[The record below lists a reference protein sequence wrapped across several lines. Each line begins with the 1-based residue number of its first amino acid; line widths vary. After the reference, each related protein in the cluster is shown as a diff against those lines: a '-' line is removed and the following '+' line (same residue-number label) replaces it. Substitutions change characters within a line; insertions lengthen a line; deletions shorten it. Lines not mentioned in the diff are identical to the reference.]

1 MQDVAADAD
10 DILDQ
15 RLPLGVGN
23 SGGCAEYLGG
33 PGFMP
38 VAAFGNRGVAA
49 GGLCGTADSFDL
61 LHQSGLVVLQLDDNL
76 CLRLGGGLEG
86 FFWQCRASRVMM
98 LCATWSSPS
107 NRCAAG
113 ISLDFSSI
121 SMCAKTRPASVS
133 NACSNWAALRSV
145 KLSKLRLSVFPSS
158 DMVRRNGSV
167 ASFRR
172 PAAWR
177 RNACST
183 SCGLRP

>member
-49 GGLCGTADSFDL
+49 GGLCGTADRFDL

-86 FFWQCRASRVMM
+86 SFWQCRASRVMTF
-98 LCATWSSPS
+98 CATWSSPS
-107 NRCAAG
+107 NCCAAG

-121 SMCAKTRPASVS
+121 SMCARTRPASVS

-145 KLSKLRLSVFPSS
+145 KLSKLCLSVLPSS
-158 DMVRRNGSV
+158 DMVRRNGSA
-167 ASFRR
+167 ASYRR
-172 PAAWR
+172 PAA
-177 RNACST
+177 
-183 SCGLRP
+183 